1 MWDSIF
7 KKRYRGNDDDDGR
20 RPNLYRDR
28 SRRDAYDPHV
38 FGHPSGFLA
47 SQVYRES
54 LNIPYYGQRVGAGT
68 INPVSLPASR
78 AAAGV
83 LTSTFDANG
92 NRIYSVLYNAVPQ
105 DV

>member
-1 MWDSIF
+1 MFDSIF
-7 KKRYRGNDDDDGR
+7 KKRYTLNDDDDGS

-38 FGHPSGFLA
+38 FGNPSGFLA

-78 AAAGV
+78 ASSGV

-92 NRIYSVLYNAVPQ
+92 NRIYSVTYEAVPEN
-105 DV
+105 V